1 VADSGSKPR
10 DERWGSYP
18 ETVLIFAGDA
28 EIFVDLREPVPPA
41 TRAAFAEI
49 GLGGTFS
56 ILTAFNPRG
65 IDLPAEENDRRMAE
79 LESELRSSGDDFVRV
94 DACSPDRSHCE
105 CSVALKG
112 EIGRALDIARRWEQI
127 AIFWWDGSTFWIQA
141 AITDGHLRLPVQAS
155 QWQAGA

>member
-1 VADSGSKPR
+1 MADSGSKPR

-18 ETVLIFAGDA
+18 ETVLIFAGDG

-41 TRAAFAEI
+41 TRAAFTEI

-112 EIGRALDIARRWEQI
+112 EVSRALDIARRFEQI
-127 AIFWWDGSTFWIQA
+127 AIFWWDGSTFWIQG
-141 AITDGHLRLPVQAS
+141 AITGGHLRLPVQAS
-155 QWQAGA
+155 QW

>member
-1 VADSGSKPR
+1 MVDADSKPL

-18 ETVLIFAGDA
+18 ETVLIFAGET

-41 TRAAFAEI
+41 TRGAFEQM

-65 IDLPAEENDRRMAE
+65 IDISPEENDRRMAE
-79 LESELRSSGDDFVRV
+79 LERELESSGDELLRV

-112 EIGRALDIARRWEQI
+112 EMGRALEIARRWEQI
-127 AIFWWDGSTFWIQA
+127 AIFWWDGSTFWIQGA
-141 AITDGHLRLPVQAS
+141 LNDGHLRLPV
-155 QWQAGA
+155 